1 MEINTPKRILIV
13 SAVFPPEQVTSAFL
27 NYDLAHELAKEY
39 EVIVLRPYPTRPIG
53 VKFESVEVEDK
64 SFKTILVNSYTH
76 PQSELLGRFRESF
89 DFGKKS
95 AAYIKEHHK
104 EIDFVYN
111 DGWQLFGL
119 NIVAKACKKYD
130 IPYMVP
136 IQDIYPECPFT
147 NRKYPGILKACI
159 NGVLMP
165 IDKSYQ
171 RHAACVRTISD
182 EMRDYLAET
191 RGVVKENYLVVNN
204 WQNDAD
210 FLMEYP
216 EREDDGKIIYA
227 YVGSINEHANVDLMI
242 KAFAEAAMPNSE
254 FRIYGGGNK
263 KEYCVNLVK
272 ELGLTNVAF
281 DQVSRDKVA
290 FVQSQADVLVLA
302 LPKGNGNLC
311 LPSKLT
317 SYMLSGKPLLAS
329 VDEDSATTRML
340 NSSGAGNA
348 VSPDNQVALKNGFE
362 FFARL
367 DKKKMEAIGL
377 ASTDYAKKHL
387 TRDINLKLVV
397 EKIKAIVQYWLKNRR
412 CTVSEHGWI
421 TSSSTMTLSIAF
433 SKLRLVL
440 E

>member
-1 MEINTPKRILIV
+1 MSLLFYCLMKKKILII

-39 EVIVLRPYPTRPIG
+39 EVTVLRPYPTRPIG
-53 VKFESVEVEDK
+53 AKFASADVEDK
-64 SFKTILVNSYTH
+64 TFKTILVDSYTH
-76 PQSELLGRFRESF
+76 PQSELLGRFRESI
-89 DFGKKS
+89 DFGRKS

-119 NIVAKACKKYD
+119 NMVAKACNKYG

-136 IQDIYPECPFT
+136 IQDIYPECLFT
-147 NRKYPGILKACI
+147 NRDYPGILKACI

-165 IDKSYQ
+165 IDKYYQ
-171 RHAACVRTISD
+171 KHAACVRTISD
-182 EMRDYLAET
+182 EMRDYLSES
-191 RGVVKENYLVVNN
+191 RGVAKEYYLVVNN

-210 FLMEYP
+210 FLKEYP
-216 EREDDGKIIYA
+216 KRYDDGKIIYA

-242 KAFAEAAMPNSE
+242 KAFAEANIPNSE

-263 KEYCVNLVK
+263 KEYCVNLAN
-272 ELGLTNVAF
+272 ELGLSNVVF
-281 DQVSRDKVA
+281 GQVSRDKVA

-317 SYMLSGKPLLAS
+317 SYMLSGKPVLAS
-329 VDEDSATTRML
+329 VDEDSSTTRML
-340 NSSGAGNA
+340 NSSGAGCA
-348 VSPDNQVALKNGFE
+348 VSPDSQDAFKKGFE
-362 FFARL
+362 FFAHL
-367 DKKKMEAIGL
+367 DMVKLKEMGN
-377 ASTDYAKKHL
+377 ASRDYANNHL

-397 EKIKAIVQYWLKNRR
+397 DKIKEIIQ
-412 CTVSEHGWI
+412 
-421 TSSSTMTLSIAF
+421 
-433 SKLRLVL
+433 
-440 E
+440 